1 MPRGKGIRT
10 NDPNGMRNRI
20 LDAAAQAFQVGG
32 YHATSMNDLQRLAGV
47 SGGAMTHHFATKRQ
61 IALATIEER
70 VAVEV
75 GSTWIQA
82 VTSAASA
89 REGILAVFEK
99 TIAQLEEA
107 GSISGCPLGNL
118 TSELALEH
126 WGLQSALAAQYAL
139 WQSAIAA
146 KVAQDAKDNKRCD
159 PAAFATVVVALF
171 SGALVIGK
179 AEQTTAAL
187 RACLDH
193 LRNMT
198 PP

>member
-10 NDPNGMRNRI
+10 NDPSGMRNRI
-20 LDAAAQAFQVGG
+20 LDAAAHTFQISG
-32 YHATSMNDLQRLAGV
+32 YHATSMNDLQRLACV

-75 GSTWIQA
+75 GVTWIQA
-82 VTSAASA
+82 VTSAISA

-99 TIAQLEEA
+99 TITQLEEA

-118 TSELALEH
+118 ASELALENAAF
-126 WGLQSALAAQYAL
+126 QSALAAQYAL
-139 WQSAIAA
+139 WQSAIAG
-146 KVAQDAKDNKRCD
+146 KLTQDMSDNKRAD
-159 PAAFATVVVALF
+159 PAAFAAVVVALF

-187 RACLDH
+187 RACLEH
-193 LRNMT
+193 LRTMT
-198 PP
+198 A